1 MTEGLKPRET
11 LLVLSEAPH
20 ISSRSRERLD
30 LLLALAAG
38 DWPVTVVFVDAGV
51 LLLAPPAGPAEL
63 QDYPAGLG
71 MLPLFGV
78 DEVWAER
85 GALQRYG
92 LADTALRIPVRVGDA
107 GEIRQLMEDAACLM

>member
-1 MTEGLKPRET
+1 MTDVLTPRST

-20 ISSRSRERLD
+20 GSSRSRERLD

-51 LLLAPPAGPAEL
+51 LLLAPPVAPAEL

-71 MLPLFGV
+71 MLPMFGV
-78 DEVWAER
+78 EDVWVER
-85 GALQRYG
+85 GALLRYG
-92 LADTALRIPVRVGDA
+92 LAPADLRIPARVGDA
-107 GEIRQLMEDAACLM
+107 GELRQLMEDAECLL